1 MTATQAQCNDVSL
14 FHATGAPQ
22 EYRLLESPI
31 KKNQWLIQRLDLE
44 TPVACL
50 EGVLPEHIHFQAYA
64 SRGGDVGVLHSGSNP
79 SSLAY
84 FLLPGATVQGN
95 GFKISMFGE
104 TLPPQQSQ
112 QKTPPPASQQQFTKQ
127 AMILGAGLGTRI
139 LPLTE
144 DYLNLAKP
152 ALPWVGDS
160 TVIGSLVG
168 LLAKQGIERIYVNT
182 FFQRKS
188 VQDALNQA
196 CHLHGVEWFE
206 IPEERP
212 TGTAGGV
219 LHILN
224 HLNAFASFNP
234 NEPLLVLQGD
244 AVSNV
249 DLAALVNV
257 HQANQASATVGCQIV
272 ADEDVPK
279 FGIVATYATEAKD
292 QSGKVRTFLEKP
304 SLAQAGSS
312 RLASTGFYVL
322 APSVFPY
329 LKSWYQERLNALQA
343 EAKAKN
349 EPIPTELKEF
359 DFAQD
364 VFNMCL
370 KADLPLYA
378 QEVEGFWCDI
388 GNPAQY
394 VETLAMA
401 YRGELG
407 QVLPEP
413 LGDYFDEAGVFYW
426 QGTKTLAD
434 KDGLSL
440 AGGVVVA
447 MKQDP
452 SAL

>member
-1 MTATQAQCNDVSL
+1 MLATQTQLEGISL
-14 FHATGAPQ
+14 FQATGAKQ
-22 EYRLLESPI
+22 DYRLLESPL
-31 KKNQWLIQRLDLE
+31 KKDQFLIQRLDVE
-44 TPVACL
+44 TPVACI
-50 EGVLPEHIHFQAYA
+50 EGRLPKGLLFEAYA
-64 SRGGDVGVLHSGSNP
+64 SRGGDVGVLHSRSNDA
-79 SSLAY
+79 SHLVY
-84 FLLPGATVQGN
+84 FLLPGATVQGD
-95 GFKISMFGE
+95 GFKIALFGE
-104 TLPPQQSQ
+104 TIPSIKNEQ
-112 QKTPPPASQQQFTKQ
+112 TPETKASHQGFTKQ

-144 DYLNLAKP
+144 DYLSLAKP

-182 FFQRKS
+182 FFQRES
-188 VQDALNQA
+188 VQNALNEA
-196 CHLHGVEWFE
+196 CRTHDVSWFE

-224 HLNAFASFNP
+224 HLDEFPSFNP
-234 NEPLLVLQGD
+234 TEPLLVLQGD

-249 DLAALVNV
+249 DLADLVNI
-257 HQANQASATVGCQIV
+257 HEANKASATVGCQIV

-279 FGIVATYATEAKD
+279 FGIVATHSTDAHD
-292 QSGKVRTFLEKP
+292 QSGRVRTFLEKP
-304 SLAQAGSS
+304 SLAQAGTS

-322 APSVFPY
+322 APSLFPY
-329 LKSWYQERLNALQA
+329 LKTWYQERLQVVQA
-343 EAKAKN
+343 EAQSKN
-349 EPIPTELKEF
+349 ETPPTELKEF

-401 YRGELG
+401 YRGDLG
-407 QVLPEP
+407 QVLPDA
-413 LGDYFDEAGVFYW
+413 LVDYYDEAGVFYW
-426 QGTKTLAD
+426 QGSKALAD

-440 AGGVVVA
+440 SGGIVVA
-447 MKQDP
+447 KKK
-452 SAL
+452 

>member
-1 MTATQAQCNDVSL
+1 MVATHTHLDGITL
-14 FHATGAPQ
+14 FHAKGAQQ
-22 EYRLLESPI
+22 EYRLLESPL
-31 KKNQWLIQRLDLE
+31 KKNQFLIKRLDEE
-44 TPVACL
+44 TPVACI
-50 EGVLPEHIHFQAYA
+50 EGTLPKGFQFQAYA
-64 SRGGDVGVLHSGSNP
+64 SRGGDVGVLHSTQKTGQDFV
-79 SSLAY
+79 Y
-84 FLLPGATVQGN
+84 FLLPGSSVQGE
-95 GFKISMFGE
+95 GFKITLFGE
-104 TLPPQQSQ
+104 TIPPIQK
-112 QKTPPPASQQQFTKQ
+112 QKTSDAIASTQSFTKQ

-152 ALPWVGDS
+152 ALPWVGNS
-160 TVIGSLVG
+160 TVIGSLVA

-182 FFQRKS
+182 FFQRES
-188 VQDALNQA
+188 VQEALNQA
-196 CHLHGVEWFE
+196 CQTHDVEWFE

-224 HLNAFASFNP
+224 HLNAFPSFNP
-234 NEPLLVLQGD
+234 EEPLLVLQGD

-249 DLAALVNV
+249 DLAALVNI
-257 HQANQASATVGCQIV
+257 HHAHNAFATVGCQVV
-272 ADEDVPK
+272 ADEDVSK
-279 FGIVATYATEAKD
+279 FGIVATSSTDPKN
-292 QSGKVRTFLEKP
+292 QSGRVRTFLEKP
-304 SLAQAGSS
+304 SLTQAGSS

-322 APSVFPY
+322 APALFPY
-329 LKSWYQERLNALQA
+329 LKTWYQERLDLAQA

-349 EPIPTELKEF
+349 QAIPHDLKEF

-370 KADLPLYA
+370 KSGLNLYA
-378 QEVEGFWCDI
+378 HEVEGFWCDI

-407 QVLPEP
+407 EILPDALES
-413 LGDYFDEAGVFYW
+413 YYHEAGVFYW
-426 QGTKTLAD
+426 QDSKTYAD
-434 KDGLSL
+434 QEGLLL

-447 MKQDP
+447 QKK
-452 SAL
+452 

>member
-1 MTATQAQCNDVSL
+1 MLATQTQLEGVSL
-14 FHATGAPQ
+14 FHATGAKQ
-22 EYRLLESPI
+22 EYRLLESPL
-31 KKNQWLIQRLDLE
+31 KKDQFLIQRLDVE
-44 TPVACL
+44 TPVACI
-50 EGVLPEHIHFQAYA
+50 EGHLPKGLHFEAYA
-64 SRGGDVGVLHSGSNP
+64 SRGGDVGVLHSQDSK
-79 SSLAY
+79 LVY

-95 GFKISMFGE
+95 GFKIALFGE
-104 TLPPQQSQ
+104 TLPPVQAQ
-112 QKTPPPASQQQFTKQ
+112 QKLETTASQQSFTKQ

-144 DYLNLAKP
+144 DYLSLAKP

-182 FFQRKS
+182 FFQRES
-188 VQDALNQA
+188 VQNALNEA
-196 CHLHGVEWFE
+196 AKTHGVEWFE

-224 HLNAFASFNP
+224 HLDEFPSFNP
-234 NEPLLVLQGD
+234 EEPLLVLQGD

-249 DLAALVNV
+249 DLAALINV
-257 HQANQASATVGCQIV
+257 HEANKASATVGCQIV

-279 FGIVATYATEAKD
+279 FGIVATHSTDAHD
-292 QSGKVRTFLEKP
+292 QSGRVRTFLEKP

-322 APSVFPY
+322 APSLFAY
-329 LKSWYQERLNALQA
+329 LKTWYQERLQTVQA
-343 EAKAKN
+343 EAKTKS
-349 EPIPTELKEF
+349 ETPPTELKEF

-370 KADLPLYA
+370 KANLPLYA

-407 QVLPEP
+407 EALPEA
-413 LGDYFDEAGVFYW
+413 LADYYHDAGVFYW
-426 QGTKTLAD
+426 QGSKALAE
-434 KDGLSL
+434 KDGLMLS
-440 AGGVVVA
+440 GGVVVA
-447 MKQDP
+447 QKR
-452 SAL
+452 

>member
-1 MTATQAQCNDVSL
+1 MLATQTQLEGVSL
-14 FHATGAPQ
+14 FRATGAKQ
-22 EYRLLESPI
+22 EYRLLESPL
-31 KKNQWLIQRLDLE
+31 KKDQFLIQRLDAE

-50 EGVLPEHIHFQAYA
+50 EGRIPKGLHFEAYA
-64 SRGGDVGVLHSGSNP
+64 SRGGDVGVLHSTSQDASG
-79 SSLAY
+79 LVY
-84 FLLPGATVQGN
+84 FLLPGASVQGE
-95 GFKISMFGE
+95 GFKITLFGE
-104 TLPPQQSQ
+104 TIPPTEAQQEPE
-112 QKTPPPASQQQFTKQ
+112 TTASQQSFTKQ

-144 DYLNLAKP
+144 DYLSLAKP

-168 LLAKQGIERIYVNT
+168 LLAQQGIERIYVNT
-182 FFQRKS
+182 FFQRES
-188 VQDALNQA
+188 VQKSLNEA
-196 CHLHGVEWFE
+196 AKTHGVEWFE

-224 HLNAFASFNP
+224 HLSEFPSFKP
-234 NEPLLVLQGD
+234 EEPLLVLQGD

-257 HQANQASATVGCQIV
+257 HEANKATATVGCQIV

-279 FGIVATYATEAKD
+279 FGIVATHATNTQD
-292 QSGKVRTFLEKP
+292 QSGRVRTFLEKP

-322 APSVFPY
+322 APSLFPY
-329 LKSWYQERLNALQA
+329 LKTWYQERLTTVQA
-343 EAKAKN
+343 EANAKH
-349 EPIPTELKEF
+349 EPPPTELKEF

-407 QVLPEP
+407 QVLPEA
-413 LGDYFDEAGVFYW
+413 LDNYYHETGVFYW
-426 QGTKTLAD
+426 QGTKTLAE
-434 KDGLSL
+434 KEGLSL
-440 AGGVVVA
+440 SGGVVVA
-447 MKQDP
+447 KKQ
-452 SAL
+452 

>member
-1 MTATQAQCNDVSL
+1 MIATQTQLEGVRL
-14 FHATGAPQ
+14 FHATGAKQ
-22 EYRLLESPI
+22 EYRLLESPL
-31 KKNQWLIQRLDLE
+31 KKDQFLIQRLDEE
-44 TPVACL
+44 TPVACI
-50 EGVLPEHIHFQAYA
+50 EGRLPKSLQFEAYA
-64 SRGGDVGVLHSGSNP
+64 SRGGDVGVLHSTSNDA
-79 SSLAY
+79 SHLVY

-95 GFKISMFGE
+95 GFKITFFGE
-104 TLPPQQSQ
+104 TLPPVQAE
-112 QKTPPPASQQQFTKQ
+112 QKPETTASKQTFTKQ

-182 FFQRKS
+182 FFQRES
-188 VQDALNQA
+188 VQVALNEA
-196 CHLHGVEWFE
+196 AKTHGVEWFE

-224 HLNAFASFNP
+224 HLDEFPSFNP
-234 NEPLLVLQGD
+234 AEPLLVLQGD

-257 HQANQASATVGCQIV
+257 HEANQASATVGCQIV

-279 FGIVATYATEAKD
+279 FGIVATHSTDAQD
-292 QSGKVRTFLEKP
+292 QSGRVRTFLEKP

-322 APSVFPY
+322 APSLFPY
-329 LKSWYQERLNALQA
+329 LKTWYQERLQAVQA
-343 EAKAKN
+343 EANAKN
-349 EPIPTELKEF
+349 ETPPTELKEF

-370 KADLPLYA
+370 KANLPLYA

-407 QVLPEP
+407 EALPEA
-413 LGDYFDEAGVFYW
+413 LADYYHDAGVFYW
-426 QGTKTLAD
+426 QGSKTLAE
-434 KDGLSL
+434 KDGLTLS
-440 AGGVVVA
+440 GGVVVA
-447 MKQDP
+447 KKQ
-452 SAL
+452 